1 MKKRRAD
8 AFRFILIFRF
18 STFCSLC
25 RGNRDTGCTW
35 WPSIPEW
42 WPRRSSRSWW
52 WSSHRLFVSWCGK
65 PLSPNF
71 PYKWLQRFCE
81 RENIPFHGLHAFR
94 HFVATQ
100 ALVDGVDAKSV
111 SAMLGHSQTSTT
123 LNIYAHAVRQ
133 AQTRA
138 LNSIAAQ
145 LESD

>member
-1 MKKRRAD
+1 MIKQLQTEQKDIAKKCGD
-8 AFRFILIFRF
+8 QWQE
-18 STFCSLC
+18 S
-25 RGNRDTGCTW
+25 D
-35 WPSIPEW
+35 
-42 WPRRSSRSWW
+42 
-52 WSSHRLFVSWCGK
+52 RLFVSWCGK

-145 LESD
+145 LESG